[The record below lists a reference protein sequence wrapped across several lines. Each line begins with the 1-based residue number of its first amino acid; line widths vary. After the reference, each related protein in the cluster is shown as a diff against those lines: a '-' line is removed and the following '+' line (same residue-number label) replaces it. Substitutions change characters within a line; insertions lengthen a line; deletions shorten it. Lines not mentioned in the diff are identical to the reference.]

1 MKYCNVA
8 LKPDEKA
15 IYDLRELY
23 LLHGYRHYKV
33 GKFEEY
39 DLYAANKSFLKGD
52 SILSF
57 TDTDGKLMALKPDVT
72 LSIIKN
78 VGDDEGATH
87 KFFYNENVYRTSA
100 SFGGFREIM
109 QTGLECI
116 GNIDTYSICEVLA
129 LADESLRLIDDN
141 YLLALSHMGFIS
153 GLFEECGFDEL
164 SSKEALSYIASK
176 NSQALAAM
184 AENLGVKEELCG
196 ALVFVAKFYGKL
208 SVALDTI
215 KGFCFNDKM
224 RRAYEELLDISKI
237 IKGRDMYAD
246 FSLVNDM
253 NYYNG
258 IIFKGYINGIPESIL
273 SGGRYDSLVHK
284 MGKKMGA
291 IGFAVYLDLL
301 ERFYD
306 EGEQN
311 DVDVLLLYDSESDP
325 SSVMA
330 TVRELSAGG
339 KKVKALREN
348 DGRKYKSIAKM
359 CRGEVTILEKND

>member
-1 MKYCNVA
+1 MNYCNVA

-15 IYDLRELY
+15 IYDLRALY
-23 LLHGYRHYKV
+23 LRHGYRHYKV

-78 VGDDEGATH
+78 IDDKDGSVH

-116 GNIDTYSICEVLA
+116 GKIDTYSVCEVITLA
-129 LADESLRLIDDN
+129 EESLKTIDEN
-141 YLLALSHMGFIS
+141 CILAISHMGFIS
-153 GLFEECGFDEL
+153 GLFEECGFDGVEA
-164 SSKEALSYIASK
+164 KEALGYISSK
-176 NSQALAAM
+176 NSHALADM
-184 AENLGVKEELCG
+184 AKKANAPEKVCE
-196 ALVFVAKFYGKL
+196 ALDFAARFYGKL
-208 SVALDTI
+208 PGALDVM
-215 KGFCFNDKM
+215 KDFLFNQ
-224 RRAYEELLDISKI
+224 RIATAYGELLEVCEAIRGKAL
-237 IKGRDMYAD
+237 YAD

-258 IIFKGYINGIPESIL
+258 IIFKGYIDGISESIL

-284 MGKKMGA
+284 MGKKSGA

-301 ERFYD
+301 ERFYKEND
-306 EGEQN
+306 EGT
-311 DVDVLLLYDSESDP
+311 VDVLLLYDEKASPTEVARKAKELTDSGL
-325 SSVMA
+325 SVRA
-330 TVRELSAGG
+330 LPADDG
-339 KKVKALREN
+339 KKYAIKT
-348 DGRKYKSIAKM
+348 KM
-359 CRGEVTILEKND
+359 

>member
-1 MKYCNVA
+1 MNYCNVA

-23 LLHGYRHYKV
+23 LRHGYRHYKV

-78 VGDDEGATH
+78 IDDKDGAVH

-116 GNIDTYSICEVLA
+116 GDIDTYSVCEVITLA
-129 LADESLRLIDDN
+129 EESLKLIDEN
-141 YLLALSHMGFIS
+141 CILAISHMGFIS
-153 GLFEECGFDEL
+153 GLFEECGFDEVEA
-164 SSKEALSYIASK
+164 KEALGYISSK
-176 NSQALAAM
+176 NSHALSDMAKKANAPAKVCEALDFAAR
-184 AENLGVKEELCG
+184 
-196 ALVFVAKFYGKL
+196 FYGKL
-208 SVALDTI
+208 PKALDVM
-215 KGFCFNDKM
+215 KDFCFNEKISM
-224 RRAYEELLDISKI
+224 AYSELLDVSMAIEGKEL
-237 IKGRDMYAD
+237 YAD

-258 IIFKGYINGIPESIL
+258 IIFKGYIDGIPDSIL
-273 SGGRYDSLVHK
+273 SGGRYDSLVRK
-284 MGKKMGA
+284 MGKKLGA

-301 ERFYD
+301 ERFYKESD
-306 EGEQN
+306 EN
-311 DVDVLLLYDSESDP
+311 AVDVLLLYDENVSPAEVARKTKELT
-325 SSVMA
+325 SSGLS
-330 TVRELSAGG
+330 VRALSADDG
-339 KKVKALREN
+339 KKYA
-348 DGRKYKSIAKM
+348 IKM
-359 CRGEVTILEKND
+359 KM